1 MSKKDKEINS
11 IPKEMDWS
19 WFRPLEVHIHGGN
32 FERASKIF
40 KNLVQAE
47 RILSEYKRHQSYE
60 KPSERSRRE
69 HQEAINRVL
78 EEEAKA
84 KKIASGEYEKEKL
97 KKLKK
102 KEKKKQEKLER
113 LKRLGLT
120 ENEE

>member
-19 WFRPLEVHIHGGN
+19 WFRPIEVHVRGN

-47 RILSEYKRHQSYE
+47 RILSDYKRHQSYE
-60 KPSERSRRE
+60 KPSERARRE
-69 HQEAINRVL
+69 HQEALNRVI

-102 KEKKKQEKLER
+102 KEKKKQEKIER
-113 LKRLGLT
+113 MKRLGLS